1 MGAAPKDLSGGGFT
15 LAAIFFDV
23 RFCRFAGMVRCVLM
37 VAVGELRVMRGRFM
51 FSSFVMFGGFLVV
64 ASRVLVMFRCFVMM
78 LRCFL

>member
-1 MGAAPKDLSGGGFT
+1 
-15 LAAIFFDV
+15 
-23 RFCRFAGMVRCVLM
+23 MVRCVLM
-37 VAVGELRVMRGRFM
+37 VAVGELCVMRGRFM